1 MIPFYLEARPYT
13 VDLVRSEPDTLFVFG
28 DNTLRTGKGG
38 QAIIRDELNAFGV
51 ATKHCPNMLHSS
63 FFSDDIVS
71 YNALMADISELLG
84 FVHFSEHLWY
94 SRVALP
100 YYGLG
105 TGLAQLPNRA
115 PKLYQILLKLVYKDN
130 GVPYEHLLEPL

>member
-1 MIPFYLEARPYT
+1 MLPVYLETRPYT

-28 DNTLRTGKGG
+28 DNTFRTGKGG
-38 QAIIRDELNAFGV
+38 QAIIRNEPNTFGV
-51 ATKHCPNMLHSS
+51 VTKHYPSMSYSS
-63 FFSDDIVS
+63 FFSDDIIS
-71 YNALMADISELLG
+71 YNALMEDIFTLLG
-84 FVHFSEHLWY
+84 YIYYPEYLEY
-94 SRVALP
+94 SRIALP